1 MRKTIAG
8 TLLALLLC
16 ISAALAQNDVL
27 TGKITDDKN
36 LPVPY
41 ATVTVKG
48 TKTGVAAN
56 EQGGFSI
63 SAKSGDVLV
72 ISATGFSDKE
82 VTIGSERTLSVI
94 LSVNAGNLNEVV
106 VTALGIKREKRM
118 LTYTTQEVKG
128 SAVVDAKQDNIV
140 NALSGK
146 VAGVQI
152 TNSSGQPG
160 SSSQIVIRGN
170 SSLTGDNTAL
180 FVIDGIPIDNSEAG
194 NPDGPLGAGGTSN
207 RGIDI
212 DPNIIESVTVLKG
225 AAATALYGANASR
238 GAIIITTKNGRGG
251 ISGKP
256 TISVSS
262 SYTIQTPLTPDLQ
275 HIWAQGSNG
284 VYVDGNNGQ
293 FGSTS
298 WGPKIDTL
306 RVNGQPVPKHD
317 PFKEYFRTGHTTDN
331 NVSVSGFGDKSNY
344 IVSYSFLRNDGIVP
358 TTYYARNSFF
368 AKYSINF
375 SPKVSLTT
383 QFNYVHSDNKRTL
396 DGNSL
401 EAPLWTVLS
410 APISWD
416 PHPTTNPDG
425 TQRVYRLARNNPYWL
440 LDNTS
445 LKDKVD
451 RILPTINFSYKPL
464 SWLTITERLGAD
476 MYYNS
481 TNYHA
486 AIGTIGSY
494 PDGRVYGRAITYQQF
509 NNDIIVDA
517 QKTFGGDF
525 FTELLVGNNILTNYN
540 DNKLDQ
546 GVGLNVPDFYN
557 ISNASTV
564 TSSYAYYKTRK
575 VGFYAQANMEY
586 KRMLTVGLTG
596 RYDGSSVLSSDN
608 QFYPYGS
615 ASVGFIFT
623 EPLKMSNN
631 SILNFGKIRAA
642 YSAVG
647 NDAVGPYS
655 LTNPYYQA
663 TIGNVTFPFNGQNGY
678 LLTTQYGYPL
688 KNELVKEFEV
698 GLELQ
703 FLHSRIS
710 FDGAY
715 FNKKSIDLLTSGV
728 PLDGATGFASAS
740 QNAGSMRNS
749 GVEMTLTGVPVKS
762 KNFNWTITVN
772 FTKIKNEVLELA
784 PGVPYLQFAGFVNP
798 GIFAYANSP
807 YGVIYGT
814 HFKRDEAGQML
825 LDDDGYPQRDD
836 NLGPIGNAT
845 PDWLAGL
852 TNELSYKNFSFSF
865 VLDMKQ
871 GGQIMNLDGHY
882 LDFYGVS
889 KITEN
894 RDGTRLFEGIIEST
908 GKPNTTAVATDQPFY
923 QNLWSNVDETSLQDA
938 SYLKLRQATLAYRF
952 GDNILKDSFFKS
964 IVLNVTATNFILYKN
979 YFGADPEVSLN
990 GSGNGQG
997 FANFMTPT
1005 SKNILFGLKATF

>member
-1 MRKTIAG
+1 MRKIAT
-8 TLLALLLC
+8 TLLAVLFSFSLV
-16 ISAALAQNDVL
+16 IAQNDVF
-27 TGKITDDKN
+27 TGKITDEKN
-36 LPVPY
+36 LPVPF
-41 ATVTVKG
+41 ATIKIKG
-48 TKTGVAAN
+48 TTVGVAADN
-56 EQGGFSI
+56 DGNFSI
-63 SAKSGDVLV
+63 PAKTGNVLV
-72 ISATGFSDKE
+72 ISATGFTDKE
-82 VTIGSERTLSVI
+82 VTIGTQKTLAITLGATDATLS
-94 LSVNAGNLNEVV
+94 EVV

-118 LTYTTQEVKG
+118 LTYTTQEVTG
-128 SAVVDAKQDNIV
+128 SAVVNAKQDNIV

-160 SSSQIVIRGN
+160 SSAQIVIRGN
-170 SSLTGDNTAL
+170 SSLLGDNTAL
-180 FVIDGIPIDNSEAG
+180 FVIDGIPIDNGEAG

-212 DPNIIESVTVLKG
+212 DPNIIESITVLKG
-225 AAATALYGANASR
+225 AAATALYGSNASR
-238 GAIIITTKNGRGG
+238 GAILITTKNGRGG
-251 ISGKP
+251 LSGKP

-262 SYTIQTPLTPDLQ
+262 SYMIQTPLIPQLQ
-275 HIWAQGSNG
+275 HTWAQGSG
-284 VYVDGNNGQ
+284 GSYVDGNNGQ

-306 RVNGQPVPKHD
+306 RVNGQPVKKHD
-317 PFKEYFRTGHTTDN
+317 PFKDFFQTGHTTDN
-331 NVSVSGFGDKSNY
+331 NISVSGFGDKSSY
-344 IVSYSFLRNDGIVP
+344 VASYSFLRNDGTVP
-358 TTYYARNSFF
+358 TTNYIRNSFF

-401 EAPLWTVLS
+401 ESPLWTVLA

-416 PHPTTNPDG
+416 PFPTTNPDG
-425 TQRVYRLARNNPYWL
+425 SQRVYRLARNNPYWL
-440 LDNTS
+440 LDNTG

-451 RILPTINFSYKPL
+451 RILPVINFSYKPL
-464 SWLTITERLGAD
+464 PWLTITERLGAD
-476 MYYNS
+476 MYYNT
-481 TNYHA
+481 TNYHEN
-486 AIGTIGSY
+486 IGTVGSY
-494 PDGRVYGRAITYQQF
+494 PDGRVYSRVITYQQF
-509 NNDIIVDA
+509 NNDLIVDA
-517 QKTFGGDF
+517 QKTFGKDF
-525 FTELLVGNNILTNYN
+525 FAELLVGNNILTNYN
-540 DNKLDQ
+540 DNKYDQ
-546 GVGLNVPDFYN
+546 GTGLSLPGFYN
-557 ISNASTV
+557 ISNASSV
-564 TSSYAYYKTRK
+564 LSRYSYSKSRK
-575 VGFYAQANMEY
+575 IGFYAQANMEY
-586 KRMLTVGLTG
+586 KKMLTVGLTG
-596 RYDGSSVLSSDN
+596 RYDGSSVLSTDN

-623 EPLKMSNN
+623 EPLHMSNN
-631 SILNFGKIRAA
+631 PIFNFGKIRAA
-642 YSAVG
+642 YSMVG
-647 NDAVGPYS
+647 NDAVAPYS

-663 TIGNVTFPFNGQNGY
+663 TVGNITFPFDGQNGY

-703 FLHSRIS
+703 FLHNRIS
-710 FDGAY
+710 FDGTY
-715 FNKKSIDLLTSGV
+715 FNKKSVDLLTPGV

-740 QNAGSMRNS
+740 QNAGSMRNR
-749 GVEMTLTGVPVKS
+749 GVEITLSGTPIKT
-762 KNFNWTITVN
+762 KNFDWTITVN

-814 HFKRDEAGQML
+814 RFKRNEAGEML

-836 NLGPIGNAT
+836 VLGPIGNAT
-845 PDWLAGL
+845 PDWLGGL
-852 TNELSYKNFSFSF
+852 TNEFSYKNFSLSF
-865 VLDMKQ
+865 VLDLKQ
-871 GGQIMNLDGHY
+871 GGDILNLDGHY

-889 KITEN
+889 KITED
-894 RDGTRLFEGIIEST
+894 RDGTKVFPGVIEST
-908 GKPNTTAVATDQPFY
+908 GKPNTQAVPTDQSFY
-923 QNLWSNVDETSLQDA
+923 QNLWSNIDETSLQDA
-938 SYLKLRQATLAYRF
+938 SFLKLRQATLAYRF
-952 GDNILKDSFFKS
+952 GDALLKGSFFKS
-964 IVLNVTATNFILYKN
+964 ITLNVTATNFILHKN